1 MYTVCT
7 VCIGNLRTL
16 RNPAKEAWGLASVA
30 TSLNASHS
38 NYRFPTSRSAID
50 HPASQLAYTRLAAL
64 HAHTQSHE
72 RAESHIH
79 IHIHIRTRV
88 YEYMCIYTHIYIYIC
103 THKIPARIHRR
114 KTLCRH
120 RHTRAHPCTIPH
132 RTTLHTAA
140 DHTVRRHTH
149 TTTHTHTHGVHR
161 KKGGTVVGVN

>member
-38 NYRFPTSRSAID
+38 NYRFPTSRPAID

-64 HAHTQSHE
+64 HAHTHTQSRA

-79 IHIHIRTRV
+79 A
-88 YEYMCIYTHIYIYIC
+88 YMGIYIYIY
-103 THKIPARIHRR
+103 THTTHPRAYTDTKHYAD
-114 KTLCRH
+114 TH

-132 RTTLHTAA
+132 RTTLNTAA
-140 DHTVRRHTH
+140 DHTARRHTH
-149 TTTHTHTHGVHR
+149 THHTWGVQ
-161 KKGGTVVGVN
+161 K